1 MAIKDILTKGVSY
14 GDIDLYK
21 SRFDFEKF
29 EIEDYCKDNDI
40 DYNIIASEV
49 DSIRY
54 SVKIE
59 NLDKKSKDFYD
70 DKQKRTNGTSKHIHF
85 QDDSSRA

>member
-1 MAIKDILTKGVSY
+1 MRKYLTEKEREKFRL
-14 GDIDLYK
+14 IIINAKKQHL
-21 SRFDFEKF
+21 EKF

>member
-1 MAIKDILTKGVSY
+1 MFLWEEYLLFFPFLFLMENIMRKYLTEKEREKFRL
-14 GDIDLYK
+14 IIINAKKQHL
-21 SRFDFEKF
+21 EKF

-59 NLDKKSKDFYD
+59 NLVD
-70 DKQKRTNGTSKHIHF
+70 TSPP
-85 QDDSSRA
+85 